1 MKKSLLIML
10 IFVGINFAQEVSVV
24 AVKQLTNLEQG
35 EFFYPKGNF
44 DDSKIAFTSDN
55 YKGLWILDN
64 YNGKLEKLND
74 YYSSGYEVHFT
85 NDNQIVFRN
94 DDFKDNL
101 RFVSICKYDLLSKN
115 ETIIASE
122 LRNIAQIKVI
132 NGNEISYSHNNNL
145 LEIVGNSKLPKTA
158 TNTLPAVMIENS
170 DLVLYKNGERIVLN
184 PNGDGNYLWASVS
197 PNGNKLLYT
206 FAEKGSFVTN
216 LDGEIIANL
225 GYAHFP
231 QWSTNGEWIVFMK
244 DYDNGDKI
252 IESDLY
258 ISSFDGK
265 KEIKIT
271 NTSDIHEM
279 YPVWSKS
286 KNSVYF
292 NSSNGIIY
300 EIELKFN

>member
-10 IFVGINFAQEVSVV
+10 IFVGINFAQVVSVV

-94 DDFKDNL
+94 DDFNDNL

-132 NGNEISYSHNNNL
+132 NGNDVSYAQNNNL

-158 TNTLPAVMIENS
+158 TNTLPVVMIENS